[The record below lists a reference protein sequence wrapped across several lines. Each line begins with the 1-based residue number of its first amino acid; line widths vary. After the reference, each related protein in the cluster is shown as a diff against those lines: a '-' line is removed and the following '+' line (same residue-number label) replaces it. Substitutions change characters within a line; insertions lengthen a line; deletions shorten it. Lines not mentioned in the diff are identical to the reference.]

1 MWSAGIARDH
11 SSAFAERNDSSRG
24 SLALFLLYLSALGAL
39 ILAGTPTGP
48 LEAQDAAPAYDPA
61 LFDGMEYRM
70 IGPYRGGRSTAVTGH
85 PTDPNVFYTGTTGG
99 GVWVTDDAG
108 KTWDNITDGFF
119 DVAPVGALDVADT
132 DPNVIYVGTGSACI
146 RGNVSTGKGVYRSTD
161 GGDTWSHVGLT
172 DIGQVGDLKIHP
184 SDPDVA
190 YIAALGHAFGPN
202 PDRGVYRTTDGGQS
216 WEQVLFV
223 SDSTGFVDLAMN
235 PDNPREIYASAWR
248 AERKPWV
255 IISGASEAG
264 IWKTTD
270 GGDSWEK
277 LGGGLPTGLFGKSS
291 VAVSPANPDR
301 VWALVEAPEPDG
313 GVYRSDDRGKTWVRV
328 NENRKLR
335 QRAYYYMHLEPDPQD
350 ENTVY
355 AMNTGLYRSVD
366 GGRTF
371 DPISVPHGDVH
382 DLWINPDDPT
392 TMIVADDGGGQ
403 VSVNNGRTWTD
414 YYNQPTAEFYSV
426 TVDNQ
431 FPYRVYGPQQDN
443 STITVP
449 SWFSADISP
458 EQYWHSIGGC
468 ETGPVAMDPDNPDLI
483 YSGCYGGVI
492 DRWDARTGE
501 ERNIMVYPQMQL
513 GSPAE
518 DLQYRFQWV
527 SPIEVDPHDANTIY
541 HASNRLFRTT
551 DAGMSWEPI
560 SPDLTTNNPAH
571 QHCGGQPIT
580 CEGTG
585 VEVFN
590 TIFSVTV
597 SPHERG
603 VIWAGTDDGRVHLTR
618 DGGGSWSD
626 VTPGGVQIASTV
638 DVIEVSPHDPA
649 KAYLAVH
656 RYRMDDFSPYLYRTA
671 DYGETWHLLTD
682 GSNGIPGDHPV
693 RVVRE
698 DPDRQGLLYAG
709 TEFGLFVSFDDGA
722 RWQSLQHN
730 LPVVPVTDIKVH
742 RRDLVL
748 ATQGRSFW
756 ILDDITPL
764 HEVTP
769 ALASAP
775 AHLYAPRGAYRV
787 SRGGSGDGKIWP
799 ENPPEGAVI
808 TYFLAEDATQELTM
822 EILDSSGSPLKSYS
836 SRKDEAEDG
845 AGGEDRPQRE
855 ADPVLPASA
864 GSHRFAWDL
873 RTEGV
878 DVPPDAVT
886 SWGYTGGVTVIP
898 GPYTVRLTMGDWSQ
912 EQALRVLAD
921 PRLDAVTAADLQEQ
935 WRLATEVK
943 DSLSTIYANVERL
956 RRVRELSADMAERLE
971 MEGAEMAAEAR
982 EMADSIAMALT
993 GIEDDI
999 INTNSQ
1005 SRQDPINFQPMLD
1018 HQFTYLYGYVAD
1030 PHGRPTQGS
1039 YDRMEDLSG
1048 QWTVLRERL
1057 ENVMNG
1063 IVAEYNAMLRR
1074 QNIAPI
1080 ISQEE

>member
-1 MWSAGIARDH
+1 MCSARVTSDR
-11 SSAFAERNDSSRG
+11 SSALQSRDDDSNGRRPSSFSFLSFVG
-24 SLALFLLYLSALGAL
+24 AFLLLGSAVA
-39 ILAGTPTGP
+39 P
-48 LEAQDAAPAYDPA
+48 LRAQDTAPTYDPA
-61 LFDGMEYRM
+61 LIGSLEYRM

-85 PTDPNVFYTGTTGG
+85 PTDPDVFYTGTTGG
-99 GVWVTDDAG
+99 GVWKTDDAG
-108 KTWDNITDGFF
+108 KTWSNITDGFF
-119 DVAPVGALDVADT
+119 DVAPVGAIDVADS

-161 GGDTWSHVGLT
+161 GGDTWAFMGLP
-172 DIGQVGDLKIHP
+172 DIGQVGDLKVHP
-184 SDPDVA
+184 RNPDVA
-190 YIAALGHAFGPN
+190 YVAALGHAFGPN
-202 PDRGVYRTTDGGQS
+202 PDRGVYRTTDGGS
-216 WEQVLFV
+216 TWEKVLFV

-235 PDNPREIYASAWR
+235 PSNPRELYASAWR

-255 IISGASEAG
+255 IISGAREAG
-264 IWKTTD
+264 IWKTSD
-270 GGDSWEK
+270 GGDTWEK

-301 VWALVEAPEPDG
+301 VWALIEAPEPDG
-313 GVYRSDDRGKTWVRV
+313 GVYRSDDRGKTWTRV
-328 NENRKLR
+328 NADRKLR

-350 ENTVY
+350 ENTIY
-355 AMNTGLYRSVD
+355 AMNTGLYRSID

-371 DPISVPHGDVH
+371 DPISLPHGDVH
-382 DLWINPDDPT
+382 DLWVSPLDPT
-392 TMIVADDGGGQ
+392 RMIVGDDGGGQ

-449 SWFSADISP
+449 SWFNGDISP
-458 EQYWHSIGGC
+458 EQYWYSVGGC

-501 ERNIMVYPQMQL
+501 VRNMMVYPQMGL

-527 SPIEVDPHDANTIY
+527 SPIEVDPHDPNTVY

-551 DAGMSWEPI
+551 DAGMSWEAI
-560 SPDLTTNNPAH
+560 SPDLTTNNPEH
-571 QHCGGQPIT
+571 QHCGGRPIT

-597 SPHERG
+597 SPHEAG
-603 VIWAGTDDGRVHLTR
+603 VIWAGTDDGRVQLTR
-618 DGGGSWSD
+618 DGGANWSD
-626 VTPGGVQIASTV
+626 VTPPGVQIASTV

-656 RYRMDDFSPYLYRTA
+656 RYRMDDYRPYLYRTS
-671 DYGETWHLLTD
+671 DYGQSWDLLTD
-682 GSNGIPGDHPV
+682 GTNGIPADYPV

-698 DPDRQGLLYAG
+698 DPEVAGLLYVG
-709 TEFGLFVSFDDGA
+709 TEFGPFISFDDGA
-722 RWQSLQHN
+722 RFQRFQQN

-742 RRDLVL
+742 RNDLVL

-756 ILDDITPL
+756 ILDDMTPL
-764 HEVTP
+764 RQLTP
-769 ALASAP
+769 AVASA
-775 AHLYAPRGAYRV
+775 ATHLFRPRDTYRV
-787 SRGGSGDGKIWP
+787 RRGGGDDGKIWP
-799 ENPPEGAVI
+799 ENPPDGAMI
-808 TYFLAEDATQELTM
+808 TYYLASDATEELKL
-822 EILDSSGSPLKSYS
+822 EILDASGSLLRSYS
-836 SRKDEAEDG
+836 STEEEAETEG
-845 AGGEDRPQRE
+845 GGEDRPQGE
-855 ADPVLPASA
+855 LDPVLPASA

-878 DVPPDAVT
+878 DVPPGAVT

-898 GPYTVRLTMGDWSQ
+898 GSYTARLSSAGWSQ
-912 EQALRVLAD
+912 EQSFQVLAD
-921 PRLDAVTAADLQEQ
+921 PRLDATSVADLEEQ
-935 WRLATEVK
+935 WRLANEVK
-943 DSLSTIYANVERL
+943 DSLSSIYGQVERL
-956 RRVRELSADMAERLE
+956 RRVRDLSSDMAERLE
-971 MEGAEMAAEAR
+971 MEGSETAGQAR
-982 EMADSIAMALT
+982 DMADSIAVALT

-999 INTNSQ
+999 INTRSQ

-1018 HQFTYLYGYVAD
+1018 HQFAYLYGQVVE
-1030 PHGRPTQGS
+1030 PQGRPTEGS
-1039 YDRMEDLSG
+1039 YGRMGDLSA
-1048 QWTVLRERL
+1048 QWTAVRVRL

-1080 ISQEE
+1080 ISQE